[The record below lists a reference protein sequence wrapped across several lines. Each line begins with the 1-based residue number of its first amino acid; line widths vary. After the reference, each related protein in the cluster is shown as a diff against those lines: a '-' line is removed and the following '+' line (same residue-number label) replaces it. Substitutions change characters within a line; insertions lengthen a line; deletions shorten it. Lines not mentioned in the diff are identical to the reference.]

1 MTGGDIMGYKDLEGK
16 RVVITGG
23 ASGIGLA
30 TAKRFITEGARIVII
45 DWNRKAL
52 DKVLSENLKLSG
64 VCGDVSNPDD
74 MKKAFSEI
82 DGILGGIDV
91 LISNAGIS
99 VQKPFLEIEYEQWSK
114 VLRVNLDG
122 MFLCSK
128 EAIKRMKQQQS
139 GVVLFTASTNGLEGH
154 PLYADYNASKAGVIL
169 LAKTLALEFAPWLRV
184 NAVCPGY
191 VLTPMQEAE
200 YTPEM
205 LEAVNSE
212 IPLNRHATPEEIAG
226 LFAFLSSEEALY
238 ITGQTIIIDGGETA
252 GQYLKDL

>member
-1 MTGGDIMGYKDLEGK
+1 MRSHKSLKGK

-30 TAKRFITEGARIVII
+30 TARRFLEESARVFII
-45 DWNRKAL
+45 DWNREAL
-52 DKVLSENLKLSG
+52 DGVLSENPRLTG
-64 VCGDVSNPDD
+64 ACGDVSKPEE
-74 MKKAFSEI
+74 MKKTFKKI
-82 DGILGGIDV
+82 DEILGGIDV

-99 VQKPFLEIEYEQWSK
+99 VRKPFLDIEYEQWSK

-122 MFLCSK
+122 MFICAQ
-128 EAIKRMKQQQS
+128 EAIRRMRKRKS
-139 GVVLFTASTNGLEGH
+139 GVVLLTASTNGLEGH

-184 NAVCPGY
+184 NAICPGY
-191 VLTPMQEAE
+191 VLTPMQKAE

-205 LEAVNSE
+205 LEEVNSN

-226 LFAFLSSEEALY
+226 LFAFLASDEAAY
-238 ITGQTIIIDGGETA
+238 ITGQAVVIDGGETA
-252 GQYLKDL
+252 GQYLKDLDR

>member
-1 MTGGDIMGYKDLEGK
+1 MRYKDLEGK

-23 ASGIGLA
+23 ASGIGFA
-30 TAKRFITEGARIVII
+30 TAKRFAAEGSHVVII

-52 DKVLSENLKLSG
+52 DDVLSENPELSG
-64 VCGDVSNPDD
+64 VPGDVSSPED
-74 MKKAFSEI
+74 MRKAFNAV
-82 DGILGGIDV
+82 DDTLGGIDV

-99 VQKPFLEIEYEQWSK
+99 VRKPFLEIEYSQWSQ

-128 EAIKRMKQQQS
+128 EAIKRMKKQQS

-191 VLTPMQEAE
+191 VLTPMQKAE

-226 LFAFLSSEEALY
+226 LFAFLSSEEASY
-238 ITGQTIIIDGGETA
+238 ITGQAIIIDGGETA
-252 GQYLKDL
+252 GQYLRDL

>member
-1 MTGGDIMGYKDLEGK
+1 MGIYKDLEGK

-30 TAKRFITEGARIVII
+30 TAQRFVTERSQVFII
-45 DWNRKAL
+45 DWDKKAL
-52 DKVLSENLKLSG
+52 EKVLSENPELSG
-64 VCGDVSNPDD
+64 VHGDVSNPDD
-74 MKKAFSEI
+74 MKKAFCKV
-82 DGILGGIDV
+82 DDILGGIDV
-91 LISNAGIS
+91 LISNAGTS
-99 VQKPFLEIEYEQWSK
+99 ARNPFLEIEYEQWSK

-128 EAIKRMKQQQS
+128 EAIKRMKKQQS

-154 PLYADYNASKAGVIL
+154 PLYADYNVSKAGVIL

-226 LFAFLSSEEALY
+226 LFAFLSSEEASY
-238 ITGQTIIIDGGETA
+238 ITGQAIVIDGGETA
-252 GQYLKDL
+252 GQYLRDL

>member
-1 MTGGDIMGYKDLEGK
+1 MGIHKDLGGK

-30 TAKRFITEGARIVII
+30 TAKRFLEEGSGVVII

-52 DKVLSENLKLSG
+52 DDVLSENPRLAG
-64 VCGDVSNPDD
+64 ACGDVSNPED
-74 MKKAFSEI
+74 MKKAFRKI
-82 DGILGGIDV
+82 DNILGGIDV

-99 VQKPFLEIEYEQWSK
+99 VRRPFLEIAYEQWSK
-114 VLRVNLDG
+114 VLRINLDG
-122 MFLCSK
+122 MFICAQ
-128 EAIKRMKQQQS
+128 EAIRRMRKQKS

-154 PLYADYNASKAGVIL
+154 PLYADYNASKAGIIL

-191 VLTPMQEAE
+191 VLTPMQKAE

-205 LEAVNSE
+205 LEVVNSN

-226 LFAFLSSEEALY
+226 LFAFLASDQASY
-238 ITGQTIIIDGGETA
+238 ITGQAIVIDGGETA
-252 GQYLKDL
+252 GQYLKDMDK